1 MSAALSIFSKLYFKW
16 IIVQIISLN
25 ILLYMWTIE
34 STIVYFSNWLFKCES
49 MFNSLCLRF
58 AIYWLL
64 LLILMLHEHYLPTDV
79 NWGSSTQALTYL
91 NALQH
96 SIRLS
101 GVEDHVK
108 NFRYVIKKETHLYLF
123 LLASQF
129 LFFSDIFMCIS
140 HF

>member
-1 MSAALSIFSKLYFKW
+1 
-16 IIVQIISLN
+16 
-25 ILLYMWTIE
+25 MWTIE
-34 STIVYFSNWLFKCES
+34 STVVYFSNWLFKRES

-58 AIYWLL
+58 AIDWLL
-64 LLILMLHEHYLPTDV
+64 LLVLMLHEHYLSTDV

-108 NFRYVIKKETHLYLF
+108 NFRYVIKKETWKH
-123 LLASQF
+123 F
-129 LFFSDIFMCIS
+129 LFAGQSVFIFQW
-140 HF
+140 HFHVHFTFLIGLGQFNYSRTKLYKEKN